1 MSAAMTETDGPI
13 FAYRAK
19 LAAGAIKGDP
29 NQELAAEKLQAL
41 HARLRHY
48 QPPSR
53 NEGGGWLARLG
64 LGRRKHEEE
73 PPPNGL
79 YIHGSVGRGKSMLM
93 DLFFEGARVE
103 RKRRVH
109 FHAFMQEV
117 HADIFRWRNADPK
130 TRGGGDDPIQPVAQA
145 IFDQAW
151 LLCFDEFQVTDV
163 ADAMILGRLF
173 EALFNLGIVV
183 VATSNRAPDDLYQG
197 GINRQLFL
205 PFIALFKEKL
215 DLLHLDGPIDYRL
228 GRLHGQPVWH
238 VGTREETEPKLAAA
252 FATLT
257 DDAAGAPE
265 TLDINGRKLPVPR
278 AAKGV
283 AWFDFD
289 GLCNVAL
296 GPADY
301 LAIARSYHSVVLSG
315 VRRLTPAQR
324 DVAKRFTTLVDALYE
339 ARVKL
344 FAAAEAPPETLYV
357 EGDNSFEFERTV
369 SRLMEMQ
376 STDYMRLPHLT

>member
-1 MSAAMTETDGPI
+1 MTDTDGPI
-13 FAYRAK
+13 FAYRAR

-41 HARLRHY
+41 HNRLRHY
-48 QPPSR
+48 QPPTPAG
-53 NEGGGWLARLG
+53 NGGWLARLG

-73 PPPNGL
+73 APPNGL
-79 YIHGSVGRGKSMLM
+79 YIYGSVGRGKSMLM
-93 DLFFEGARVE
+93 DLFFEGAAVE

-117 HADIFRWRNADPK
+117 HADIFRWRNLDPK
-130 TRGGGDDPIQPVAQA
+130 TRGGDDPIPPVAQA
-145 IFDQAW
+145 IFDHAW

-197 GINRQLFL
+197 GINRALFL

-238 VGTREETEPKLAAA
+238 VGTRAETEPRLAEA

-257 DDAAGAPE
+257 DDAPGVPE
-265 TLDINGRKLPVPR
+265 TLDINGRKVPVPR

-283 AWFDFD
+283 AWFEFD
-289 GLCNVAL
+289 ALCMAAL

-301 LAIARSYHSVVLSG
+301 LAIARTYHSVILSG
-315 VRRLTPAQR
+315 IRSLSPAQR

-344 FAAAEAPPETLYV
+344 FAAAEAPPETLYT
-357 EGDNSFEFERTV
+357 EGDNSFEFERTA

-376 STDYMRLPHLT
+376 STDYMKLPHVT